1 MKEELYYSSNLVFSL
16 QQKLFVPLHHN
27 LNVFSDLSDTS
38 RKKIPEG
45 DVDQLTE
52 KNCETVKATKN

>member
-38 RKKIPEG
+38 R
-45 DVDQLTE
+45 
-52 KNCETVKATKN
+52 TKNTRGRCGPAD

>member
-38 RKKIPEG
+38 RKNTRGRCGPA
-45 DVDQLTE
+45 D
-52 KNCETVKATKN
+52 

>member
-38 RKKIPEG
+38 RKKILEG

-52 KNCETVKATKN
+52 KNCETVKTTKN